1 MYLYPGDVDA
11 EHLHVGSMDNRA
23 VDIAVD
29 LEEVVAG
36 LAMGAPRA
44 CHLGALNAEHAVVPL
59 FLDPCPL
66 LGS

>member
-1 MYLYPGDVDA
+1 MSMFPRDVNG
-11 EHLHVGSMDNRA
+11 ELLHAASMDNRA